1 VKPNAVSKPEV
12 SLIKSATRHQGVEEP
27 PPDVPPLLALVM
39 MVKNE
44 ADFINQTL
52 ASVKPHI
59 DSWTIVDTG
68 ACHWMRLPGSL
79 RYLLDEPDPVAAL
92 MKCCC
97 HEFCSRRNRQSAC
110 TILPQHA
117 NPQERLLVER
127 LRPESQSRNKLA

>member
-1 VKPNAVSKPEV
+1 MNAPLQTPPVCVQRDTLLLTAPDQISRRCMRHAARLC
-12 SLIKSATRHQGVEEP
+12 LIGHRMRDQDVEAP

-68 ACHWMRLPGSL
+68 EYGNTVLIG
-79 RYLLDEPDPVAAL
+79 
-92 MKCCC
+92 
-97 HEFCSRRNRQSAC
+97 
-110 TILPQHA
+110 
-117 NPQERLLVER
+117 
-127 LRPESQSRNKLA
+127 